1 MFTKQL
7 QSLRST
13 NHSPL
18 DSTGSAAE
26 STISSAVNDES
37 NHAISNTDDT
47 HKEISAKDSED
58 DGSNTLL
65 NENSPDEA
73 AKPSAIDASSTNE
86 DEDSGNL
93 TSLSIQIGSSGQYN
107 SISFHLVD
115 IDAESY
121 NLVTCYCGKPYAARP
136 MIECSRCLTW
146 LHLSCAK
153 IKRKKI
159 PDIFICV
166 KCAKGGQQLSH
177 QQQEQQQPLL
187 STNEIANAQSTPP
200 PSSAHAKGQSN
211 NEPKENNRSKKAI
224 ILNNSQMRADK
235 LETSILQPLNVS
247 ATAYETGANNLEN
260 IKTAASTV
268 SSIAVKYK

>member
-1 MFTKQL
+1 MW
-7 QSLRST
+7 
-13 NHSPL
+13 
-18 DSTGSAAE
+18 
-26 STISSAVNDES
+26 
-37 NHAISNTDDT
+37 
-47 HKEISAKDSED
+47 
-58 DGSNTLL
+58 
-65 NENSPDEA
+65 
-73 AKPSAIDASSTNE
+73 
-86 DEDSGNL
+86 
-93 TSLSIQIGSSGQYN
+93 SIQFH
-107 SISFHLVD
+107 SFLD

-166 KCAKGGQQLSH
+166 KCAKGGQHQQSH
-177 QQQEQQQPLL
+177 QQQPQEQQQPLL
-187 STNEIANAQSTPP
+187 STNEIANNAQSTPTP
-200 PSSAHAKGQSN
+200 AHAKGQSN